1 MRIDSHQHFWKYDPI
16 EYGWIGPDQSVLKRH
31 YLPDDLEP
39 LLASQRI
46 DGCVAVQARQ
56 NLEETDWLLELA
68 DQSDL
73 VKGVVGWLP
82 IQDSDFERVLE
93 AYRDRSRL
101 VGLRHVIQAEPDD
114 AFILRPDFNEGISRL
129 ENTGLVYDILIFE
142 KHLPPAIEFVDRHPN
157 QQFVLD
163 HIAKPVIRSERFDKK
178 WRQNLIELGR
188 RENVACKLSGMV
200 TEVRD
205 DDWDE
210 ALLAPYFD
218 TALEAFGPERLM
230 FGSDW
235 PVCLLRSDYPKWVRC
250 VERVTDSLSKDEQ
263 AAIWGG
269 NAQRLYKLAR

>member
-68 DQSDL
+68 HQSDF

-82 IQDSDFERVLE
+82 IQDSDFEGALE
-93 AYRDRSRL
+93 AYRDRTRL

-129 ENTGLVYDILIFE
+129 ENTGLIYDILIFE

-163 HIAKPVIRSERFDKK
+163 HIAKPVIRSERFDEK
-178 WRQNLIELGR
+178 WRQNLMELGR

-218 TALEAFGPERLM
+218 AAMEAFGPERLM

-235 PVCLLRSDYPKWVRC
+235 PVCLLRSDYSKWVRC
-250 VERVTDSLSKDEQ
+250 VERFTDSLSRDEQ
-263 AAIWGG
+263 AAIWGE
-269 NAQRLYKLAR
+269 NAQRLYKLEG